1 MAVRRTFALSSDN
14 LFDVTNRNLT
24 EAEIEF
30 NEKRRALMSQVNTEF
45 VADAPFVFLN
55 RITTTA
61 MLSRIKLFELV
72 REMPGSI
79 VECGVY
85 RGNSLMLLQQ
95 LSLTLEP
102 YAINRTIYGFDTF
115 EGFRSIDATHD
126 PNDITEEMFSD
137 TNYELLCEMIQLQD
151 IVRPVN
157 RIPKTHL
164 IKGDIAQT
172 VPEFV
177 RENPG
182 LCISLLILDTDLY
195 DSTKVALNNFLPHM
209 HKGAIVLL
217 DEVCYSKFIGET
229 IALKEV
235 CDLRKVRLKKFPFDS
250 TCGYFEVE

>member
-1 MAVRRTFALSSDN
+1 MTQ
-14 LFDVTNRNLT
+14 RNLT
-24 EAEIEF
+24 EAEQLFVE
-30 NEKRRALMSQVNTEF
+30 ERKKLLQTVDTEY
-45 VADAPFVFLN
+45 VADAPFVFLT
-55 RITTTA
+55 RIQATA
-61 MLSRIKLFELV
+61 MLSRIKLFEMI

-115 EGFRSIDATHD
+115 EGFRSIDSKND
-126 PNDITEEMFSD
+126 PSDINESMFAD
-137 TNYELLCEMIQLQD
+137 TNDRLLEEVVALQD

-164 IKGDIAQT
+164 VKGDIAKT

-177 RENPG
+177 RNNPG
-182 LCISLLILDTDLY
+182 LLISLLILDTDLY
-195 DSTKVALNNFLPHM
+195 DSTKVALTNFLPQM

-229 IALKEV
+229 IAFKEV
-235 CDLRKVRLKKFPFDS
+235 CDLRKIRLKKFLFDS